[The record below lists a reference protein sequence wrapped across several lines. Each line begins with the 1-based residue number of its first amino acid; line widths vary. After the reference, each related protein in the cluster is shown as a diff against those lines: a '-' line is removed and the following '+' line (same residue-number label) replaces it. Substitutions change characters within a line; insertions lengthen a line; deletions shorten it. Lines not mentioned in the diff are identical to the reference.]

1 MVDKTSSSSGGEGRP
16 SLQQSRRR
24 TTSNRRLQL
33 DNSDRSGSRRSI
45 DPPEMKHSYKPKSS
59 RGSNNNRGR
68 TTSPSPIDNS
78 YRSNSTR
85 ETTITTQQS
94 SSNTPT
100 DTINTTN
107 DNTTTPPT
115 NDNISTNNI
124 TKLPQL
130 ISITIYKQSPTQ
142 PAGLKLISNNSN
154 NSSSNNNNSSSGV
167 IISNISSNSPFHPSN
182 FTNST
187 NGLHTNDEL
196 LIVNNHRVRHPSKAV
211 TLIKQCVSSLNV
223 VVSRGKRIDGM
234 TYCLVRIDNN
244 NDIDIED
251 SRGNKESSVGGGSC
265 SIATSSI
272 KSKSKWQESKDS
284 PSDHP
289 SINSPSPSSNSQSST
304 STRTSHGLTLYQ
316 QNNLIYISNISSSSP
331 FHKSN
336 INIGDILLSINGS
349 NVQSIQ
355 DVVALLNGNSSLNLD
370 CIGSGGDGDSNPY
383 IKNDN
388 KKEDRVVI
396 LLIYS
401 IWKLRQRVL
410 NKELQLVQEDEEKV
424 NSSGASCKSSNS
436 RSSKNSKVTGS
447 KSKES
452 SDKQVWQATYSY
464 QEHDQS
470 TPIQQPLV
478 SLYGKA
484 DNNKE
489 EYIILRIPQTTVTF
503 KLIFNND
510 SECTCPN
517 PYASLSSFPTEGDG
531 KDKKLSKEEA
541 HMALDLLYQKYII
554 PVIDALNYETGCI
567 LRLLTNLISGGS
579 NTATTLTTTN
589 SNKEPLH
596 CSQEDLVNSAAKQT
610 YEQQITLR
618 KSFMNIQHTLPL
630 TTSSACST
638 LDGNMSRRSDVSNS
652 NKGRQQQVLDSR
664 KWSMEPL
671 HPYQDLNNGE
681 PATASSSEDKSTVHS
696 KDSKVDQLNK
706 VDNDFQS
713 QLNKLHISK
722 KLRPKSS
729 SRRGG
734 EKTSIDSSNQFYGKD
749 ADDLELNPNRKPRN
763 KTPPKQ
769 RTPPRPSKKKLSPP
783 RPNRKKEL
791 TMSDAAI
798 QPPRI
803 QRRPSFVPVSD
814 GKRLRS
820 SIRLSGLS
828 VLSSGEEED
837 SSSTSTTRSDE
848 QSNSSSND
856 HHVNDRQQPQDRPV
870 QATPKSKQQQEHRPS
885 ELTSSTQMVVYS
897 PELAETSREKQA
909 ANTTKSLPKPQ
920 LKRRLKMRNGD
931 IRKNYKVSHRI
942 IGTGAFG
949 VVRSCMERST
959 REKYAV
965 KSILKKGN
973 VKNATLLKNEIALV
987 QCVHHRNVVRVIDVI
1002 QDQEYIHIIM
1012 EELKGGDLF
1021 DRVVEGNTK
1030 LDEARASEI
1039 LYSLLDALAYL
1050 HERNIVHRDL
1060 KAEHIMLSKDDIN
1073 SEIKIID
1080 FGLAIIH
1087 SSDDPKMKAFAG
1099 SAFTVAPEV
1108 IKRSYDKQC
1117 DLWSVGVITYFLLTA
1132 RMPFN
1137 AKSDKEIF
1145 KKIIAG
1151 DYSYPAWTEKG
1162 LSDMAKDFIDSLL
1175 VVDPR
1180 KRLTAKQAL
1189 SHVFIRKYNRTQ
1201 DVNTTRQISQELA
1214 LVPVQSDSVTPS
1226 RTPPPRRRPD
1236 DERRRDPRHPQQRAV
1251 KKYNSERNMTVS
1263 SRRRGEERSP
1273 KPTQRRGYTPRGTL

>member
-1 MVDKTSSSSGGEGRP
+1 
-16 SLQQSRRR
+16 
-24 TTSNRRLQL
+24 
-33 DNSDRSGSRRSI
+33 
-45 DPPEMKHSYKPKSS
+45 MKHSYKPKSS
-59 RGSNNNRGR
+59 RGGSNNRGR
-68 TTSPSPIDNS
+68 TSPSPIDNS

-94 SSNTPT
+94 SSNTAPNNNPNSIHNNDIST
-100 DTINTTN
+100 TTN
-107 DNTTTPPT
+107 T
-115 NDNISTNNI
+115 I

-130 ISITIYKQSPTQ
+130 ISITIYKQSPSQ

-154 NSSSNNNNSSSGV
+154 NNSSNNNSNSSGV
-167 IISNISSNSPFHPSN
+167 IISNISSTSPFHPSN

-187 NGLHTNDEL
+187 NGLLSQDEL
-196 LIVNNHRVRHPSKAV
+196 LTVNNHRVKHPSKAV
-211 TLIKQCVSSLNV
+211 TLIKQSVDKLNIV
-223 VVSRGKRIDGM
+223 VGRGKRIDGM
-234 TYCLVRIDNN
+234 TYCLVRIDD
-244 NDIDIED
+244 NDNIDDVED
-251 SRGNKESSVGGGSC
+251 SRGNKESSSVGGESC
-265 SIATSSI
+265 SIASSSI

-284 PSDHP
+284 PST
-289 SINSPSPSSNSQSST
+289 IQSST
-304 STRTSHGLTLYQ
+304 CHGLTFYQ

-331 FHKSN
+331 FHKSS
-336 INIGDILLSINGS
+336 INVGDIILSINGQL
-349 NVQSIQ
+349 VHTIH
-355 DVVALLNGNSSLNLD
+355 DVLTLLNSDSSLDGLD
-370 CIGSGGDGDSNPY
+370 KGGGGGGGEDKNPY
-383 IKNDN
+383 IKNDT

-401 IWKLRQRVL
+401 MWKLRQRVL
-410 NKELQLVQEDEEKV
+410 NDELHLVQDDNERVKC
-424 NSSGASCKSSNS
+424 SGASCKSSNS
-436 RSSKNSKVTGS
+436 RGSKNSKVSANNNTKG
-447 KSKES
+447 S

-470 TPIQQPLV
+470 TPIQQSPPLV
-478 SLYGKA
+478 SLNNKV
-484 DNNKE
+484 DNKKE

-503 KLIFNND
+503 KLIFDN
-510 SECTCPN
+510 EGKCTCPN
-517 PYASLSSFPTEGDG
+517 PYASVSSFNDNDKLSKEEG
-531 KDKKLSKEEA
+531 KLSKEEA
-541 HMALDLLYQKYII
+541 RMALDLLYQKYIV
-554 PVIDALNYETGCI
+554 PVIDALNYETGCM
-567 LRLLTNLISGGS
+567 LRLLRDLISGGS
-579 NTATTLTTTN
+579 NTSTLPTTN

-638 LDGNMSRRSDVSNS
+638 LDGTMSRRSDVSNS
-652 NKGRQQQVLDSR
+652 KGRHQQVLDLR
-664 KWSMEPL
+664 KCSMEPL
-671 HPYQDLNNGE
+671 PPYQDLNNCK

-722 KLRPKSS
+722 KPRPKSS

-734 EKTSIDSSNQFYGKD
+734 EKTSIDSSNQFYGKY
-749 ADDLELNPNRKPRN
+749 ADDLELNPYRKPRN

-783 RPNRKKEL
+783 RPTRKKDL
-791 TMSDAAI
+791 MMSDAAI

-828 VLSSGEEED
+828 VLSSGEEEED

-856 HHVNDRQQPQDRPV
+856 HHVNDRQYHPQDRPV
-870 QATPKSKQQQEHRPS
+870 QATPKSKHQQHRPS
-885 ELTSSTQMVVYS
+885 ELTSSTDMVVYS

-909 ANTTKSLPKPQ
+909 AVDAAKSLPKPQ

-931 IRKNYKVSHRI
+931 IRNNYKVSHRI

-987 QCVHHRNVVRVIDVI
+987 QCVHHKNVVRVIDVI

-1030 LDEARASEI
+1030 LGEARASEI

-1087 SSDDPKMKAFAG
+1087 SQDVPKMKAFAG

-1137 AKSDKEIF
+1137 AKNDKEIF
-1145 KKIIAG
+1145 QKIIAG

-1162 LSDMAKDFIDSLL
+1162 LSYVAKDFIDSLL

-1189 SHVFIRKYNRTQ
+1189 SHVFIRKHNRTQ
-1201 DVNTTRQISQELA
+1201 DVNRTRQISQELA
-1214 LVPVQSDSVTPS
+1214 LVPAVQSESTTSS
-1226 RTPPPRRRPD
+1226 RTPPRRRPAE
-1236 DERRRDPRHPQQRAV
+1236 DERRRERHPPQRAV

-1263 SRRRGEERSP
+1263 SRRRGERSP

>member
-1 MVDKTSSSSGGEGRP
+1 MVDKTGGQEGRP

-24 TTSNRRLQL
+24 TTSSRQL
-33 DNSDRSGSRRSI
+33 DNSDRSGSKRSI

-59 RGSNNNRGR
+59 RGSSNNRVR
-68 TTSPSPIDNS
+68 TSSPIDNS

-85 ETTITTQQS
+85 ETTLTSTQQS
-94 SSNTPT
+94 SSNTTP
-100 DTINTTN
+100 N
-107 DNTTTPPT
+107 NTTTNHDT
-115 NDNISTNNI
+115 NTTIDTSKHDTV

-142 PAGLKLISNNSN
+142 PAGLKLISSNSN
-154 NSSSNNNNSSSGV
+154 SNSGV
-167 IISNISSNSPFHPSN
+167 IISNISTTSPFHPSN
-182 FTNST
+182 FTNSLSSS
-187 NGLHTNDEL
+187 NVVGLLPQDEL
-196 LIVNNHRVRHPSKAV
+196 LLINNHRVRHPSKAV
-211 TLIKQCVSSLNV
+211 QLIKQSVDKLNV

-234 TYCLVRIDNN
+234 TYCLVRIDTN
-244 NDIDIED
+244 NDIDNNDMIKGSVED
-251 SRGNKESSVGGGSC
+251 SRGNKDSSVGGGSC
-265 SIATSSI
+265 SIANSSI
-272 KSKSKWQESKDS
+272 KSRSKWQESKDS
-284 PSDHP
+284 PTPDS
-289 SINSPSPSSNSQSST
+289 SIQSST
-304 STRTSHGLTLYQ
+304 NIRTSHGLSFYQ
-316 QNNLIYISNISSSSP
+316 CKSNNLIHISNISTTSP
-331 FHKSN
+331 FNKSN
-336 INIGDILLSINGS
+336 ITKGDILLSINGQI
-349 NVQSIQ
+349 VHSIT
-355 DVVALLNGNSSLNLD
+355 DVVTLLNGDSSLDIDVLD
-370 CIGSGGDGDSNPY
+370 KGGGGGDADSNPY
-383 IKNDN
+383 IKNDT

-396 LLIYS
+396 LLVYS
-401 IWKLRQRVL
+401 IWKLRHRVL
-410 NKELQLVQEDEEKV
+410 NDELQLVQQDEEKV
-424 NSSGASCKSSNS
+424 KSSDASCKSSNS

-447 KSKES
+447 NNIKDS

-464 QEHDQS
+464 QEEDQS
-470 TPIQQPLV
+470 PKQ
-478 SLYGKA
+478 SLISVKNR
-484 DNNKE
+484 DNTLKE

-503 KLIFNND
+503 KLIFDN
-510 SECTCPN
+510 EEGKCTCPN
-517 PYASLSSFPTEGDG
+517 PYASLSPFPTEGED
-531 KDKKLSKEEA
+531 DNSKKLSKEEA
-541 HMALDLLYQKYII
+541 HMALDLLYQKYIA

-567 LRLLTNLISGGS
+567 LRLLRDVISIS
-579 NTATTLTTTN
+579 SDKLSSTTTDAN
-589 SNKEPLH
+589 ESEPTTAQS
-596 CSQEDLVNSAAKQT
+596 SQEDLVNAAAKQT
-610 YEQQITLR
+610 YEQQVTLR

-638 LDGNMSRRSDVSNS
+638 LDGNMSRRSDVSSS

-664 KWSMEPL
+664 KWSLEPL
-671 HPYQDLNNGE
+671 PPYQDLNNGK
-681 PATASSSEDKSTVHS
+681 PTTTSSSEDKSTVYS
-696 KDSKVDQLNK
+696 KDSKVDHLNK

-729 SRRGG
+729 SYRRGG
-734 EKTSIDSSNQFYGKD
+734 EKTSIDSSNQFYGRD
-749 ADDLELNPNRKPRN
+749 DDLELNPNRK
-763 KTPPKQ
+763 KTPHKQ
-769 RTPPRPSKKKLSPP
+769 RTPPRPAKKKLSPP
-783 RPNRKKEL
+783 RPNRKKDL
-791 TMSDAAI
+791 MMSDAAI
-798 QPPRI
+798 QPRI
-803 QRRPSFVPVSD
+803 QRRPSFVPLSD

-848 QSNSSSND
+848 QSNSDSND
-856 HHVNDRQQPQDRPV
+856 HRNQPQDRPV
-870 QATPKSKQQQEHRPS
+870 QATPEYKQQEHRPS
-885 ELTSSTQMVVYS
+885 ELTSSTEMVVYS
-897 PELAETSREKQA
+897 PELAEISREKQA
-909 ANTTKSLPKPQ
+909 AVEAVKTLPKPQ
-920 LKRRLKMRNGD
+920 LKRRLKMRNDD

-1039 LYSLLDALAYL
+1039 LYGLLDALAYL

-1087 SSDDPKMKAFAG
+1087 NSNDPKMRAFAG

-1137 AKSDKEIF
+1137 AKNDKLIF
-1145 KKIIAG
+1145 QKIISG
-1151 DYSYPAWTEKG
+1151 DYSYPAWTEEG

-1180 KRLTAKQAL
+1180 KRLLAKQAL
-1189 SHVFIRKYNRTQ
+1189 SHVFIRKYNKTQ
-1201 DVNTTRQISQELA
+1201 DVNRSRQISKELA
-1214 LVPVQSDSVTPS
+1214 LVPAVQSDSVTPS
-1226 RTPPPRRRPD
+1226 RTPPPRRRLIE
-1236 DERRRDPRHPQQRAV
+1236 DERRREPRHPQQRAV

-1263 SRRRGEERSP
+1263 SRRKGERSP
-1273 KPTQRRGYTPRGTL
+1273 KPTQRKGYTPRGTL